1 MTVKELK
8 SILDKFDENTDVCL
22 AKRSRKN
29 PQWASDIGRVELMK
43 LAPYLDCTNPYKDM
57 DGQDMVVIGISGE
70 IGEVYKD

>member
-1 MTVKELK
+1 MTVKELMEQL
-8 SILDKFDENTDVCL
+8 SKFDENMNVCM

-29 PQWASDIGRVELMK
+29 PQWASDIDSIELLK

>member
-8 SILDKFDENTDVCL
+8 SILDKFDENMDVCL

-43 LAPYLDCTNPYKDM
+43 LAPYLDNDYAEA
-57 DGQDMVVIGISGE
+57 QDIVVIAISGE

>member
-29 PQWASDIGRVELMK
+29 PQWASGIGSIELLK
-43 LAPYLDCTNPYKDM
+43 LAPYLDNDYAEA
-57 DGQDMVVIGISGE
+57 QDIVVIAISGE
-70 IGEVYKD
+70 IGEVYTD